1 MMRGASGAT
10 PVLNVQQALF
20 VLRSANMI
28 LTTDQPFTKL
38 FPGSKYIIT
47 GIFAKWISGAF
58 GVACLGGIYD
68 TAAKGGNAL
77 VPATQTWATL
87 TGVGTAQTGT
97 LAAIAL
103 TVVSTATPILSLT
116 TGNTGALVCDLF
128 IFGVCVD

>member
-1 MMRGASGAT
+1 MKGAAGAT
-10 PVLNVQQALF
+10 PVLNGQQSLF
-20 VLRSANMI
+20 VLRNANMT
-28 LTTDQPFTKL
+28 LTTDQTFTKL

-47 GIFAKWISGAF
+47 GIFGKLVSGAF

-77 VPATQTWATL
+77 IAATQTWATL

-103 TVVSTATPILSLT
+103 TIVSTATPILSLT
-116 TGNTGALVCDLF
+116 TGNTGALVADIF

>member
-1 MMRGASGAT
+1 MKGAAGAT
-10 PVLNVQQALF
+10 PVLNGQQSLF
-20 VLRSANMI
+20 VLRNANMT
-28 LTTDQPFTKL
+28 LTTDQTFTKL

-47 GIFAKWISGAF
+47 GIFGKLVSGAF

-77 VPATQTWATL
+77 IAATQTWATL

-103 TVVSTATPILSLT
+103 TIVSTATPILSLS
-116 TGNTGALVCDLF
+116 TGNTGALSADIF